1 MSLRNLIVATLAVL
15 PAAGAYSVRGADDKK
30 TLRSAD
36 ATMVQPLRFDQ
47 QLLVCNAYPSHSP
60 VVIKKNENELL
71 ADENE
76 PLSFR
81 ECRYLK
87 GQVQQHDRLDL
98 GLRDQELHGTFEVGA
113 LPSNDAVLL
122 LVLEKREASVMM
134 SFQSFA
140 FPSHTD
146 DKDAQLAVIN
156 TFKGNSSA
164 PHLKMEDH
172 VTGKEK
178 QTVSKRIEQLNFN
191 RVYAVEEGNYDASI
205 ADRSRGSVD
214 VEHVLEQSTRKA
226 LHLSR
231 SQNYV
236 ILRTGSDGTEFPEG
250 LTVYPQSPMAE
261 SGASRFA
268 FTGLAVA
275 LAALSAFRA

>member
-1 MSLRNLIVATLAVL
+1 
-15 PAAGAYSVRGADDKK
+15 
-30 TLRSAD
+30 
-36 ATMVQPLRFDQ
+36 MVQPLSFDQ
-47 QLLVCNAYPSHSP
+47 KLLVCNAYPSHSP

-87 GQVQQHDRLDL
+87 GQVQEHDRLDL

-113 LPSNDAVLL
+113 LPPNDAVLL
-122 LVLEKREASVMM
+122 LVLEKREGSVLMG
-134 SFQSFA
+134 FQSFA
-140 FPSHTD
+140 FPSHGD
-146 DKDAQLAVIN
+146 DKDAQLAVID
-156 TFKGNSSA
+156 TFKGNASA

-172 VTGKEK
+172 ITGKEK

-205 ADRSRGSVD
+205 ADKSRGSAEL
-214 VEHVLEQSTRKA
+214 EHVLEQSTKQA

-231 SQNYV
+231 SENYV
-236 ILRTGSDGTEFPEG
+236 ILRTGGASTEFPEG
-250 LTVYPQSPMAE
+250 LTVYPQTPMPM

-268 FTGLAVA
+268 TAGLALV
-275 LAALSAFRA
+275 LSALGAFQV

>member
-1 MSLRNLIVATLAVL
+1 MSLRNLIVASLALL

-30 TLRSAD
+30 TLHAVD
-36 ATMVQPLRFDQ
+36 ETMVQPLRFDQ
-47 QLLVCNAYPSHSP
+47 KLLVCNAYPSHSP

-98 GLRDQELHGTFEVGA
+98 GLRDQELHGTFEVGE

-122 LVLEKREASVMM
+122 LVLEKREGSVLMG
-134 SFQSFA
+134 FQSFA
-140 FPSHTD
+140 FPSHTE

-172 VTGKEK
+172 ITGKEK

-205 ADRSRGSVD
+205 ADRSRGAE

-236 ILRTGSDGTEFPEG
+236 ILRTGGDSAEFPEG
-250 LTVYPQSPMAE
+250 LTVYPQSPMHE

-268 FTGLAVA
+268 ATGLAVV
-275 LAALSAFRA
+275 LASLFAFTA